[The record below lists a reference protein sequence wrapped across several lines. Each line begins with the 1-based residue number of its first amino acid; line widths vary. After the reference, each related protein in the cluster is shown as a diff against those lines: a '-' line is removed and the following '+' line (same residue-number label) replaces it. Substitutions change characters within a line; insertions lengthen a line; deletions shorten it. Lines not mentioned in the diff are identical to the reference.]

1 MGLGGPD
8 HKGISHVAE
17 VELGGDWERD
27 ETIQQFKFP
36 KLAKVS
42 QMKSHNISYLLINPQ
57 TIY

>member
-1 MGLGGPD
+1 MGLGGSD

-42 QMKSHNISYLLINPQ
+42 QMKSHNITFLLINPQ